1 MTMRTSTLVALVLC
15 SVIGACAPAP
25 GATQAGS
32 APGARNNV
40 LTQAQLSAT
49 NSLNLYDAISKLHSD
64 WLVTRGPTSVND
76 SSPSS
81 VSVYMGNTNLGKADA
96 LREIMV
102 IDVAE
107 VKYWDAGQAA
117 ARFGMG
123 HPRGVIEVTRK

>member
-49 NSLNLYDAISKLHSD
+49 NSMNLYDAISKLHPD
-64 WLVTRGPTSVND
+64 WLSSRGPTSVTD
-76 SSPSS
+76 ATATS
-81 VSVYMGNTNLGKADA
+81 VSIFMGGTMLGKVEA
-96 LREIMV
+96 LRDVPV

-107 VKYWDAGQAA
+107 VRYWDAGQAA

-123 HPRGVIEVTRK
+123 HPRGVIEITRK

>member
-1 MTMRTSTLVALVLC
+1 MTMRTSSLVALVLC

-49 NSLNLYDAISKLHSD
+49 NSMNLYDAIPKLHPD
-64 WLVTRGPTSVND
+64 WLSSRGPTSVTD
-76 SSPSS
+76 ATATS
-81 VSVYMGNTNLGKADA
+81 VSIFMGGTMLGKAEA
-96 LREIMV
+96 LRDVPV

-107 VKYWDAGQAA
+107 VRYWDAGQAA

-123 HPRGVIEVTRK
+123 HPRGVIEITRK